1 MNHNLSNTIK
11 IQPIFFACLVLLVFH
26 SCYREDNE
34 PKPYNYIIQ
43 GPEDSYPAFSPCGE
57 YIAYW
62 HYAWEVPE
70 PEDYPTGLYIIDRE
84 GGNRKLVLKGNHY
97 TPSWSPCGQ
106 WLVFST
112 GGVIQKCKTNG
123 DSLTTFTGL
132 NHLGNPEFFHP
143 HWTRDGRFILF
154 SKPLAP
160 NGGLYYSTSDF
171 SFSDRIF
178 GLEFITFSNP
188 EMSPNNNVFVCS
200 GVGHEYLETSEIFV
214 ADTHGITIK
223 QLTSNKRYNR
233 DPTWSPDGKRI
244 AWSSSLRLCVM
255 DMDGA
260 NQKQIGYGQSPSW
273 SVNDEI
279 VFSHAN
285 HSYSKEVLY
294 IISPSGQNKRQIT
307 F

>member
-1 MNHNLSNTIK
+1 MY
-11 IQPIFFACLVLLVFH
+11 QLVLLICAMLLIY

-34 PKPYNYIIQ
+34 PKPYNYIIN
-43 GPEDSYPAFSPCGE
+43 GPEDLYPAFSPCGE

-62 HYAWEVPE
+62 HFAWEIPE
-70 PEDYPTGLYIIDRE
+70 PTDYPTGLYIIDRD
-84 GGNRKLVLKGNHY
+84 GANRRLVLKGHHY

-112 GGVIQKCKTNG
+112 GGVIQKCKTNS

-132 NHLGNPEFFHP
+132 DYLENSEFFHP
-143 HWTRDGRFILF
+143 HWTHDGKYILF

-160 NGGLYYSTSDF
+160 EGGLFYSTSDF
-171 SFSDRIF
+171 SFSGRIF
-178 GLEFITFSNP
+178 GLEFITFSAP
-188 EMSPNNNVFVCS
+188 KMSPNNYVFTCS
-200 GVGHEYLETSEIFV
+200 GLDHDSKTIEIFT
-214 ADTHGITIK
+214 ADTLGNTIN
-223 QLTSNKRYNR
+223 QLTSNKRYNL
-233 DPTWSPDGKRI
+233 DPVWSTNGERI

-255 DMDGA
+255 DKNGS
-260 NQKQIGYGQSPSW
+260 NQKQITYGQSPSW

-285 HSYSKEVLY
+285 HDYSKEVLY
-294 IISPSGQNKRQIT
+294 IISPDGQNKRQIT